1 MTAVVSAYQ
10 ERSPFAEGRQRSPI
24 HWLPSSERKGQSDI
38 KCHWESRRIDQLWS
52 TKADRVNGTAPGA
65 ILFGPFR
72 LVPAQRLLLHAGNPV
87 RLGSRALDILTAL
100 LDRPGEIVT
109 KVELISRVW
118 PDTHVEEGNLKVQ
131 MAVLRRVL
139 GDGKDGARYIA
150 TDTGRGYRFV
160 APVRFADDLHP
171 STPAAAATKR
181 EHNIPILLRWPVGHD
196 DIIDKLAGRL
206 PQWRLITLAGPGGI
220 GKTTLAL
227 AVANRLIA
235 AYEHGVWL
243 IDLASLSDPY
253 LVPSAVAA
261 ALQIRL
267 SSEEPLLELIAAIK
281 DQRMLLI
288 LDNCE
293 HVIASAEALASA
305 LLNGAPHVQIL
316 ATSREPLR
324 AQGEHLYRVPPLA
337 SPPASSRVDTRE
349 ALSFPAVQLFVE
361 RAASALGGFEPSH
374 ADVSLVAE
382 ICRKLDGIP
391 LAIELAAARVDA
403 FGLRGVAAR
412 MDDCLRLLTF
422 GYRTAPPRHQ
432 SMHATLEWGY
442 RLLSELEQS
451 ILCRLSV
458 FPASFTL
465 REAATAAA
473 DPRHSESEIIHEV
486 LGLVA
491 KSVIMADPQGA
502 EVRLQLPETT
512 RSYARTKLAEGGERD
527 TSYRRQAA

>member
-1 MTAVVSAYQ
+1 
-10 ERSPFAEGRQRSPI
+10 
-24 HWLPSSERKGQSDI
+24 
-38 KCHWESRRIDQLWS
+38 
-52 TKADRVNGTAPGA
+52 
-65 ILFGPFR
+65 
-72 LVPAQRLLLHAGNPV
+72 
-87 RLGSRALDILTAL
+87 
-100 LDRPGEIVT
+100 
-109 KVELISRVW
+109 
-118 PDTHVEEGNLKVQ
+118 
-131 MAVLRRVL
+131 
-139 GDGKDGARYIA
+139 
-150 TDTGRGYRFV
+150 
-160 APVRFADDLHP
+160 
-171 STPAAAATKR
+171 
-181 EHNIPILLRWPVGHD
+181 
-196 DIIDKLAGRL
+196 
-206 PQWRLITLAGPGGI
+206 
-220 GKTTLAL
+220 
-227 AVANRLIA
+227 
-235 AYEHGVWL
+235 
-243 IDLASLSDPY
+243 
-253 LVPSAVAA
+253 
-261 ALQIRL
+261 
-267 SSEEPLLELIAAIK
+267 LIAAIK
-281 DQRMLLI
+281 DKRMLLV

-305 LLNGAPHVQIL
+305 LLKGAPHVQIL

-337 SPPASSRVDTRE
+337 SPPASPRVDARE
-349 ALSFPAVQLFVE
+349 ALSFPAVQLFIE

-491 KSVIMADPQGA
+491 KSLIMADPQGA
-502 EVRLQLPETT
+502 EVRLQLPGTT

-527 TSYRRQAA
+527 TSYRRHAA